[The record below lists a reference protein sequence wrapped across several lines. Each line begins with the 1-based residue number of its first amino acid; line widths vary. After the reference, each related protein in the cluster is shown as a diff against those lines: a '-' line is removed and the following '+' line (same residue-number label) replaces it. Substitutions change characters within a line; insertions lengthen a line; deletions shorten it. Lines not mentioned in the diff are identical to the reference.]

1 MNPYAQKS
9 GIINQVSSK
18 HESPQPA
25 VTRQPT
31 PAEALELRIKLP
43 WDDKV
48 QRMFPTDLTKDL
60 FLKLDEYGLTR
71 TSICAMF
78 RDNPRSFFNK
88 LEYWGIPPAPRGGPN
103 KAARSGNLEKPAPI
117 FTLQPRKPGQSIAQA
132 EAATKTEEDMD
143 AELADVE
150 RNLADRGCKSDENYS
165 KKYSQK
171 AAEIIPDSQ
180 VPALDLSGWEEF
192 GGADQP
198 ARSSSKCLT
207 IGNKIYIGRGVKLA
221 GWERCTILVSPDGKR
236 VALRRA
242 KPGIGAKIQ
251 GEGQRT
257 RAIVCKRAYSRIRAL
272 NGGGK
277 PKFDLQDA
285 TPELLVFAKGEAS

>member
-9 GIINQVSSK
+9 GMINQTSSK
-18 HESPQPA
+18 HEPPQPA
-25 VTRQPT
+25 LTRQPT
-31 PAEALELRIKLP
+31 PAEALELGIKLP
-43 WDDKV
+43 WEDKV
-48 QRMFPTDLTKDL
+48 QRMRPADLTKDL

-78 RDNPRSFFNK
+78 RDNPSAFFARLK
-88 LEYWGIPPAPRGGPN
+88 AWGSPPAPRGGPS
-103 KAARSGNLEKPAPI
+103 KAAKSGNLEKPAPI
-117 FTLQPRKPGQSIAQA
+117 FTIKPRKPGQSLAQA
-132 EAATKTEEDMD
+132 EAVKKTEEDID

-150 RNLADRGCKSDENYS
+150 RKLAEMGA
-165 KKYSQK
+165 
-171 AAEIIPDSQ
+171 AAEDEDGLNYQDRHNLGIE
-180 VPALDLSGWEEF
+180 ALDLSGWEEF

-198 ARSSSKCLT
+198 ARSASKCLT
-207 IGNKIYIGRGVKLA
+207 IGNKIYIGRGVKLV

-242 KPGIGAKIQ
+242 KSEIGAKIQ
-251 GEGQRT
+251 GEDQRT

-277 PKFDLQDA
+277 PKFDLQNA
-285 TPELLVFAKGEAS
+285 TPELLVFARWEAS